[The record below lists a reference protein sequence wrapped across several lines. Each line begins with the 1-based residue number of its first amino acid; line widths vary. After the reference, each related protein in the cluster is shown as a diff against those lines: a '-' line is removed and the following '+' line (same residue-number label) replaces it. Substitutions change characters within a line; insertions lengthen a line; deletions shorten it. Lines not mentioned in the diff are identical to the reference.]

1 MEIKLKSLRLENFK
15 GIRKFTLEPGGK
27 CLIRGA
33 NGSGKTTLMDAFLW
47 LLFNKDSEGKADFA
61 IKTLKN
67 GQEIPNL
74 EHSVEEVFDIDGQVL
89 TLKKV
94 LKEKYTKKRGSS
106 QSDFT
111 GHTTDYYIDGVPIT
125 QREYQDRVQSIIN
138 EETFKLLTSPM
149 YFNSLHWEKR
159 RALLLEVCGD
169 ISDSDVIASDKA
181 LASLPEL
188 LGNRLIENQKKVI
201 TSKRKEINDRLKEIP
216 SRIDELDKSLTDV
229 SEYDVESI
237 HAEIKRL
244 DDAIQA
250 MKDDRQSSLL
260 RKQKAELQ
268 AKLSE
273 LEMEKSRAYREATKV
288 IDDKIGTLEKELRVK
303 QAYTEDSLNV
313 LAKKE
318 STIKRNEEQM
328 ARLRMEYAEVVSKN
342 ADVVDTCPTCKQ
354 SLPKDQVQEAI
365 KKHNENQAYV
375 LNDINFNGKT
385 LKIENE
391 RLAAEIEEITKKGID
406 NDVAIQDLKAQIELK
421 SIPINVPFDTGK
433 IDKTKAEIQAIE
445 KQITE
450 NVPPDTSPLEELRS
464 ILRIRLATI
473 DASKRTR
480 IRIEELS
487 AEEKKLAADYE
498 ELERQISLMDKFTV
512 AKVDLL
518 ESKINSKFPLAR
530 FKLFN
535 VLINGGI
542 DETCETLYHGTPY
555 NGGLSTGE
563 QIVIGCDII
572 STLQEYY
579 NVKAVLWLDHKESL
593 TSELDMD
600 CQTISLIA
608 DKKFNELVIE
618 N

>member
-579 NVKAVLWLDHKESL
+579 NVKAVLWLDHRESL

-608 DKKFNELVIE
+608 DKKFDEFVVE

>member
-608 DKKFNELVIE
+608 DKKFNELIIE

>member
-1 MEIKLKSLRLENFK
+1 
-15 GIRKFTLEPGGK
+15 
-27 CLIRGA
+27 
-33 NGSGKTTLMDAFLW
+33 
-47 LLFNKDSEGKADFA
+47 
-61 IKTLKN
+61 
-67 GQEIPNL
+67 
-74 EHSVEEVFDIDGQVL
+74 
-89 TLKKV
+89 
-94 LKEKYTKKRGSS
+94 
-106 QSDFT
+106 
-111 GHTTDYYIDGVPIT
+111 
-125 QREYQDRVQSIIN
+125 
-138 EETFKLLTSPM
+138 
-149 YFNSLHWEKR
+149 
-159 RALLLEVCGD
+159 
-169 ISDSDVIASDKA
+169 
-181 LASLPEL
+181 
-188 LGNRLIENQKKVI
+188 
-201 TSKRKEINDRLKEIP
+201 
-216 SRIDELDKSLTDV
+216 IDELDKSLTDV

-579 NVKAVLWLDHKESL
+579 NVKAVLWLDHRESL

-608 DKKFNELVIE
+608 DKKFDEFVVE

>member
-74 EHSVEEVFDIDGQVL
+74 EHSVEGAFDIDGQVL

-260 RKQKAELQ
+260 RKQKA
-268 AKLSE
+268 
-273 LEMEKSRAYREATKV
+273 
-288 IDDKIGTLEKELRVK
+288 
-303 QAYTEDSLNV
+303 
-313 LAKKE
+313 
-318 STIKRNEEQM
+318 
-328 ARLRMEYAEVVSKN
+328 
-342 ADVVDTCPTCKQ
+342 
-354 SLPKDQVQEAI
+354 
-365 KKHNENQAYV
+365 
-375 LNDINFNGKT
+375 
-385 LKIENE
+385 
-391 RLAAEIEEITKKGID
+391 
-406 NDVAIQDLKAQIELK
+406 
-421 SIPINVPFDTGK
+421 
-433 IDKTKAEIQAIE
+433 
-445 KQITE
+445 
-450 NVPPDTSPLEELRS
+450 
-464 ILRIRLATI
+464 
-473 DASKRTR
+473 
-480 IRIEELS
+480 
-487 AEEKKLAADYE
+487 
-498 ELERQISLMDKFTV
+498 
-512 AKVDLL
+512 
-518 ESKINSKFPLAR
+518 
-530 FKLFN
+530 
-535 VLINGGI
+535 
-542 DETCETLYHGTPY
+542 
-555 NGGLSTGE
+555 
-563 QIVIGCDII
+563 
-572 STLQEYY
+572 
-579 NVKAVLWLDHKESL
+579 
-593 TSELDMD
+593 
-600 CQTISLIA
+600 
-608 DKKFNELVIE
+608 
-618 N
+618 